1 MKCPKCGYLGFA
13 SGDRCKNC
21 GFDFSLLEHASGQP
35 SRPIPSGSSLGESSF
50 REPHLARGSRYQ
62 QGGTPPSGLGID
74 RPLSGDPEG
83 TPVDLPLFG
92 GDGPAP
98 VPPPP
103 RPPLAV
109 RRATPTPA
117 RIRPRTARPEP
128 DALPL
133 ELDAP
138 AEGPA
143 GPVPEAA
150 AASAHPSERSTRSL
164 GEVPATAG
172 RRATAAAIDL
182 GLLVLIDL
190 IVLHF
195 TLTICGLT
203 LNDVHILP
211 VVPMTAFLLLLNGGY
226 VVLFTGT
233 LGQTL
238 GKMAAAI
245 EVVPDGQ
252 GGMDL
257 RRAGLRG
264 VAMIVSLLPAGLGW
278 IAGLVG
284 DGRSLHDRLAG
295 TRVVRVPG
303 L

>member
-1 MKCPKCGYLGFA
+1 MKCPKCGYLGFD
-13 SGDRCKNC
+13 SVDRCKNC
-21 GFDFSLLEHASGQP
+21 GFDFSLVERSTQGADAASSSGP
-35 SRPIPSGSSLGESSF
+35 SLRATPLRDPQ
-50 REPHLARGSRYQ
+50 LARGSRYRRT
-62 QGGTPPSGLGID
+62 GAAPPASGLD
-74 RPLSGDPEG
+74 RLLAGQPEG

-92 GDGPAP
+92 GEGTAP
-98 VPPPP
+98 VPPP

-109 RRATPTPA
+109 RRSTPTPA
-117 RIRPRTARPEP
+117 RIRARIARPQP

-133 ELDAP
+133 DLDGPSEATPGPAPEPATAATDPDEHRTRPLGDAP
-138 AEGPA
+138 AP
-143 GPVPEAA
+143 
-150 AASAHPSERSTRSL
+150 
-164 GEVPATAG
+164 AG

-182 GLLVLIDL
+182 GLVVLIDL
-190 IVLHF
+190 VVLHF
-195 TLTICGLT
+195 TLAICNLT

-211 VVPMTAFLLLLNGGY
+211 VVPMAAFLLLLNLGY

-245 EVVPDGQ
+245 EVVPAGR

-257 RRAGLRG
+257 RRASLRG
-264 VAMIVSLLPAGLGW
+264 AAMILSLLPAGLGW

-284 DGRSLHDRLAG
+284 DGRGLHDRLAG